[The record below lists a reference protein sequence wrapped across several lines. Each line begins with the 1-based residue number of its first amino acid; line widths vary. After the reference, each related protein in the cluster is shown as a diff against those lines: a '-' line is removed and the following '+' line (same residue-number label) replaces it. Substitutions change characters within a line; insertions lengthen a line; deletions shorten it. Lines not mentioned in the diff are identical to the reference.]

1 VYLHNGAVMLVVVV
15 PSIIGMMLGSWAGV
29 GILVRIA
36 PIRLRYV
43 VIALLL
49 FAGIRSLL
57 KGFGIWN

>member
-1 VYLHNGAVMLVVVV
+1 VLLVILV

-29 GILVRIA
+29 YVLVRIA
-36 PIRLRYV
+36 PIRLRYI

-57 KGFGIWN
+57 KGLGIWN